1 MKRILTAAAAV
12 LLCACSVQAETPVQ
26 TASQPVLSETVVQTE
41 ETEQPAQ
48 PQTETST
55 DASQTETSTE
65 ASQSEV
71 QYTCEDAADKILSDV
86 DFPTM
91 MKVDNAKISDYLGT
105 DVPESADAAMYICGS
120 GGFADE
126 LFIIKTDDSSAY
138 SDNARKRINDRM
150 KDFEDYDP
158 DESAKLDDALVLD
171 TGGYFIYFVTNDN
184 DRCEEIV
191 RDMLLG

>member
-26 TASQPVLSETVVQTE
+26 TASQPVLSETAVQTE

-48 PQTETST
+48 P
-55 DASQTETSTE
+55 QTETSTE

-91 MKVDNAKISDYLGT
+91 MKVDNAKISDYLGAN
-105 DVPESADAAMYICGS
+105 VPESADAAMYICGS

-158 DESAKLDDALVLD
+158 DESAKLEDALVLD

-191 RDMLLG
+191 RDMLLR